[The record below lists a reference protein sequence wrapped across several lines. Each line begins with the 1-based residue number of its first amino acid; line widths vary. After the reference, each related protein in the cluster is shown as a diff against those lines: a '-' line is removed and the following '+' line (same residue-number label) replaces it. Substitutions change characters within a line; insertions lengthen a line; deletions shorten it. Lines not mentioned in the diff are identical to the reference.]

1 MYTSAN
7 EQEKNTHTHKKTRK
21 YRDYVYD
28 QLDYISQDLSSG
40 PAHIY
45 NF

>member
-7 EQEKNTHTHKKTRK
+7 EQEKKTKKKNTRK